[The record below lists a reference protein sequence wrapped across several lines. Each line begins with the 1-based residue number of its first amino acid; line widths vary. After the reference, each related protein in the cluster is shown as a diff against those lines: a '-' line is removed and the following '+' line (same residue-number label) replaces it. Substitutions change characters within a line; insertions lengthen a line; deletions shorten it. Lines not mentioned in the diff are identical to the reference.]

1 MIYCLYIRLTVVIC
15 LKTTYVSVFIVTGTY
30 TLRYLMVFTLFFS
43 VIDEMHTP
51 DKSNEKSE
59 VSMHP
64 ELAKVGLGREVFK
77 I

>member
-15 LKTTYVSVFIVTGTY
+15 LKTTYVSVFIVTSTY
-30 TLRYLMVFTLFFS
+30 TLNYLMVFTLFFS

-51 DKSNEKSE
+51 DKSSEKSE

-64 ELAKVGLGREVFK
+64 ELAKVGLGGRSL
-77 I
+77 

>member
-1 MIYCLYIRLTVVIC
+1 
-15 LKTTYVSVFIVTGTY
+15 
-30 TLRYLMVFTLFFS
+30 MVFTLFFS

-64 ELAKVGLGREVFK
+64 ELAKVGLRGRIKSLKSNEFSSVNQGN
-77 I
+77 

>member
-1 MIYCLYIRLTVVIC
+1 M
-15 LKTTYVSVFIVTGTY
+15 FIVTGTY

-64 ELAKVGLGREVFK
+64 ELAKVGLRGRSL
-77 I
+77 

>member
-1 MIYCLYIRLTVVIC
+1 
-15 LKTTYVSVFIVTGTY
+15 
-30 TLRYLMVFTLFFS
+30 MVFTLFFS

-64 ELAKVGLGREVFK
+64 ELAKVGLRGEKSLKSNEFSSVNQGN
-77 I
+77 

>member
-1 MIYCLYIRLTVVIC
+1 
-15 LKTTYVSVFIVTGTY
+15 
-30 TLRYLMVFTLFFS
+30 MVFTLFFS

-51 DKSNEKSE
+51 DKSSEKSE

-64 ELAKVGLGREVFK
+64 ELAKVGIRGGEVFK

>member
-1 MIYCLYIRLTVVIC
+1 MIYCLYITVVIC

-64 ELAKVGLGREVFK
+64 ELAKVGLRGRSL
-77 I
+77 